1 MFARSAV
8 VAFVALP
15 LLAQISFAKTCART
29 YTVQDGDICD
39 GISAAHNVSTYQLAV
54 ANPSIDSACNNLQS
68 GQSLCLG
75 YEGEDCSTTH
85 VVKLGDTCDDIAQ
98 TYGFNA
104 TVLNNLNPQLDAQCD
119 NLYVGEVVC
128 VSNTASVPAPPAG
141 SSLPAATIPATAIPA
156 NPSVT
161 PTAVPTSV
169 APAPTSAAPA
179 PSSSASGD
187 DDDDDLPF
195 CDEL

>member
-15 LLAQISFAKTCART
+15 LLAQTSFAQTCTRT

-54 ANPSIDSACNNLQS
+54 VNPSIDSECNNLQS

-85 VVKLGDTCDDIAQ
+85 VVQLGDTCDDIAQ

-104 TVLNNLNPQLDAQCD
+104 TILNNLNPQLDAQCD

-128 VSNTASVPAPPAG
+128 VANNAAVPSPPAG
-141 SSLPAATIPATAIPA
+141 SALPAATIPATAIPA
-156 NPSVT
+156 NPSAT
-161 PTAVPTSV
+161 
-169 APAPTSAAPA
+169 PAPTSAAA
-179 PSSSASGD
+179 AAASSAASGD
-187 DDDDDLPF
+187 DDDDDSDLPY